1 MMHIAARAALATMAT
16 AALVLGGV
24 AAAHAAPA
32 IPVNNGQ
39 ETTGAEGGG
48 HGFFTYTIE
57 GDQFCYT
64 LDVAGLT
71 AAPTMAHI
79 HIGPRDVAGPVVF
92 GIDIMPSTE
101 FMVESCET
109 VAPAT
114 LAAIEANPKAYYV
127 NVHTPTYPGGEVRGQ
142 LK

>member
-1 MMHIAARAALATMAT
+1 MKNLTRITAAT
-16 AALVLGGV
+16 ALSLLTIGGS
-24 AAAHAAPA
+24 AAAANAAPA

-48 HGFFTYTIE
+48 HGKFSYSID

-64 LDVAGLT
+64 LEVTGLT
-71 AAPTMAHI
+71 TGAVAAHV
-79 HIGPRDVAGPVVF
+79 HLGEQGVAGPVHVPLSVPNATSF
-92 GIDIMPSTE
+92 DVEACTTVTDPAILAGIR
-101 FMVESCET
+101 ES
-109 VAPAT
+109 PRSW
-114 LAAIEANPKAYYV
+114 YV